1 LKIKLFT
8 MLLLMFGMTM
18 PTLAQDQTEKPIEVP
33 LLTYN
38 RGKTAACFASKF
50 LDLAV
55 RKGEL
60 NVSRSLTKIP
70 LETAELKS
78 YPMVIFSGD
87 LRFKLSKEEM
97 DKLKGYIDAG
107 GFVLASAGCSNEI
120 WNASF
125 KKMIKA
131 VYPDSGLKPLSL
143 KHPIFHTLYDLN
155 QLNSTKPGRV
165 PILYGLEIKGR
176 LAMVYSPIG
185 INDTAHAGGECCC
198 CGGEEIMQS
207 PLVNANILAYVLTH

>member
-1 LKIKLFT
+1 MKIKLAM
-8 MLLLMFGMTM
+8 MLLLMLGLTM
-18 PTLAQDQTEKPIEVP
+18 PGLAEEKTDKPIEVP

-50 LDLAV
+50 LDLAA

-60 NVSRSLTKIP
+60 NVSRSLPKIA
-70 LETAELKS
+70 LETSELKS

-87 LRFKLSKEEM
+87 LRYKLSKEELG
-97 DKLKGYIDAG
+97 KLKSYIDAG

-125 KKMIKA
+125 KKMISQL
-131 VYPDSGLKPLSL
+131 YPDSELKPLSL

-198 CGGEEIMQS
+198 CGGEEIMQA
-207 PLVNANILAYVLTH
+207 PLINANILAYVLTH